1 MGEENSWNGNSKGK
15 IDVFSQKPVLFPG
28 DLKQISHSPVWFF
41 STNLTQACLVLL
53 HKSDT
58 GLSVFLPQIWHRP
71 VRFFAINLTQACPVL
86 RHKSDT
92 GLSGS
97 SSQTS
102 HRPVCFSPQTSHR
115 PFWFFATNLTQACPV
130 LLHKP
135 HTGLSV
141 FYHQSDTGLSGSSPQ
156 IWHKPVRFF
165 STNLTEACPFFTTN
179 LTQASPV
186 LHHKS
191 DTGLF
196 VFSPQTSHRP
206 LMFFTTN
213 LCHWSQVWTLRTL
226 RWLLWNGA
234 RPLTELTPSAF
245 SKKHCCKS
253 MLFVFLWWRTKR
265 PSCSL
270 RDAFTLFRQ
279 ALCLHWPPTVY
290 NVIQYGLYTCELF
303 FFPDSI
309 LPFTWNKLSINC
321 KYCTAW
327 RIAQTLAER
336 YVLSEYHTVRC
347 ARVNVIVFE
356 PARKCVDCA
365 SPILTTLYKRSTALL
380 AFWYWYIY

>member
-1 MGEENSWNGNSKGK
+1 
-15 IDVFSQKPVLFPG
+15 
-28 DLKQISHSPVWFF
+28 
-41 STNLTQACLVLL
+41 
-53 HKSDT
+53 
-58 GLSVFLPQIWHRP
+58 
-71 VRFFAINLTQACPVL
+71 
-86 RHKSDT
+86 
-92 GLSGS
+92 
-97 SSQTS
+97 
-102 HRPVCFSPQTSHR
+102 
-115 PFWFFATNLTQACPV
+115 
-130 LLHKP
+130 
-135 HTGLSV
+135 
-141 FYHQSDTGLSGSSPQ
+141 
-156 IWHKPVRFF
+156 
-165 STNLTEACPFFTTN
+165 
-179 LTQASPV
+179 
-186 LHHKS
+186 
-191 DTGLF
+191 
-196 VFSPQTSHRP
+196 
-206 LMFFTTN
+206 MFFTTN
-213 LCHWSQVWTLRTL
+213 LCHWSRVWTLRTL

-270 RDAFTLFRQ
+270 RDAFTVFRQ